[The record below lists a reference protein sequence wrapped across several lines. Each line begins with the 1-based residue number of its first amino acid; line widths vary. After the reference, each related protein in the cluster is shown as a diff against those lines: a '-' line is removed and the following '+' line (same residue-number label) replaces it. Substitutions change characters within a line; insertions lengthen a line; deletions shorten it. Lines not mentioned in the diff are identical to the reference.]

1 MEVFLIYF
9 ISLIFLILAAVS
21 VPFKIAVL
29 QVIVML
35 LEEVKGLYAVFSIL
49 CHVHL
54 LKGQQKLKSP
64 YITVCGYIIYN

>member
-1 MEVFLIYF
+1 MEVFLICF

-35 LEEVKGLYAVFSIL
+35 LEVKGLYAVFSIL

-64 YITVCGYIIYN
+64 YITACGYIIYN